1 MASSP
6 KYCIN
11 GRFLTRP
18 ITGVDRYAREI
29 VRELD
34 GLLDKGEAVLLLPV
48 DCDPVDWEETNSI
61 EVRHFGSH
69 LGHAWEQIDLARF
82 AYRHNLL
89 LLNLCN
95 TAPFF
100 NPGIVCI
107 HDMNVRANPSFYG
120 WKFRLYYRFMFWF
133 LTKNA
138 KIILT
143 VSRFSKSEIEK
154 YYPVT
159 SGKVEIA
166 PCAWQHIED
175 ISEDDSVLQR
185 NGLKDREY
193 YFAMSSLAPNKNLN
207 WIVNTARLNSN
218 AVFAVAGGINTRIF
232 GEHDIPAASNV
243 KYLGYVSDAEAKSL
257 MAHCSAF
264 LFPTFYEGFGIPP
277 MEALASGAVSV
288 IVSDNP
294 CMKEVYGDYV
304 DYLNP
309 NSPMNNLSRKTLTSK
324 DSVQKLLSK
333 FSWKKSSEKILSLIR
348 SERV

>member
-1 MASSP
+1 M
-6 KYCIN
+6 
-11 GRFLTRP
+11 TRP

-34 GLLDKGEAVLLLPV
+34 GLLNKGEAVLLLPM
-48 DCDPVDWEETNSI
+48 DCEPVDWIETNNI
-61 EVRHFGSH
+61 EIRHFGTH

-82 AYRHNLL
+82 AQRHNLL

-95 TAPFF
+95 TAPLF

-138 KIILT
+138 KTILT
-143 VSRFSKSEIEK
+143 VSRFSKSEIIK
-154 YYPVT
+154 YYPT
-159 SGKVEIA
+159 ASGKVEVV
-166 PCAWQHIED
+166 PCAWQHVED

-185 NGLKDREY
+185 NGLKDRNF

-207 WIVNTARLNSN
+207 WIVKTARLNPKV
-218 AVFAVAGGINTRIF
+218 VFAVAGGINNRIF
-232 GEHDIPAASNV
+232 GEHDIPTADNV
-243 KYLGYVSDAEAKSL
+243 KYLGYVSDAEAKAL

-277 MEALASGAVSV
+277 MEALASGATSV

-309 NSPMNNLSRKTLTSK
+309 YSPMKKISRSKSISK
-324 DSVQKLLSK
+324 DSIQALLSK
-333 FSWKKSSEKILSLIR
+333 YSWKKSSKIILSRIR
-348 SERV
+348 NERA